1 MGPIGEFGFQA
12 LTHQCYS
19 IVCIVLVTQLC
30 PTLCKPMDYNPPG
43 SLSMEFSRQ
52 EYWSG
57 WPFPSPR
64 ELPKPGIKPRSPALQ
79 ADSLLSEPQEVFTSV
94 IKTFKEGEKRMK
106 EKAWVVSSRNLDEGF
121 FFFNI
126 Y

>member
-1 MGPIGEFGFQA
+1 
-12 LTHQCYS
+12 
-19 IVCIVLVTQLC
+19 
-30 PTLCKPMDYNPPG
+30 
-43 SLSMEFSRQ
+43 MEFSRQ